1 MALVSA
7 RATINAIDVL
17 SMLMATYLYNLCQGT
32 QIMESIIFTGL
43 TSSSP

>member
-1 MALVSA
+1 MALVAA

-32 QIMESIIFTGL
+32 LAINPTIWNKG
-43 TSSSP
+43 